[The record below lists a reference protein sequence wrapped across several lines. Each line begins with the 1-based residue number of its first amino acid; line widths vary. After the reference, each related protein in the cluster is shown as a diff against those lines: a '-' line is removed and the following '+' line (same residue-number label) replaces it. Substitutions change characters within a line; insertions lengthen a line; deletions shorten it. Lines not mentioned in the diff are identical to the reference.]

1 MFSTILCSS
10 KHQPSASLHR
20 NLNGI
25 PSLSESAGSK
35 EPVQDFTQITQLMFE
50 RCTLIPTSCPLRRCN
65 FSHLWTLAL
74 TSMRASGSLIWLITT
89 FICFC
94 VPVLCAH
101 AIGDRD
107 SLSDSGLASASW
119 IWTAQA
125 TTGNVAFLKTFTSA
139 AGKSAA
145 SASISMTAVN
155 HFTLFANGQPI
166 GASGNGTDDW
176 KTAKVLSA
184 ALNSSSNTFAVLAV
198 NNDNLGAPLPGLL
211 AAIQVTH
218 SDGSTESVVSDA
230 SWLVS
235 STIPTQ
241 FPTVSATSHFV
252 PATVAGPFGSG
263 SWGSSPAILSPTP
276 TSLLAGITQIWDSS
290 SAGSDAPAGTVGFRK
305 IVSTPAGK
313 IAESAQILI
322 AVDSG
327 FLLYVNDVYIGAP
340 PPAPIVPNYRRA
352 QQVTVDLSAGSN
364 SFTVFGQNIPDPGS
378 TDAGPAGLAASITIQ
393 YSDRSN
399 TVVVTDTD
407 WLCGNFTTVT
417 AFLSQGDS
425 ELSQAFAIQTIQA
438 GQLNGPSDILA
449 APKVPSGPF
458 AVGTVPLSSSS
469 TLPSSTAS
477 SSPGAVASSAHGT
490 PIGVIIGP
498 VLGALALVAIVLAL
512 FFWRRRRLQ
521 SRERF
526 LSSEPFKPESDP
538 SQPGDEPVWPTEM
551 GSAPSSYTPNSTSY
565 SSPWTSRGASAQP
578 PPGAYLS
585 PPPVAQTV
593 VPRPSGLGAQTVAAL
608 PGAKIE
614 RERNWQQTAASNPG
628 SAIASHRT
636 PTEVGTIAPPSYT
649 E

>member
-1 MFSTILCSS
+1 
-10 KHQPSASLHR
+10 
-20 NLNGI
+20 
-25 PSLSESAGSK
+25 
-35 EPVQDFTQITQLMFE
+35 
-50 RCTLIPTSCPLRRCN
+50 
-65 FSHLWTLAL
+65 
-74 TSMRASGSLIWLITT
+74 MRAPGSLIWLVIT
-89 FICFC
+89 FICSRI
-94 VPVLCAH
+94 PVLCAY
-101 AIGDRD
+101 AIGQRD

-119 IWTAQA
+119 IWTAQP

-139 AGKSAA
+139 AGKLAS

-155 HFTLFANGQPI
+155 QFTLFVNGQPI

-176 KTAKVLSA
+176 KTAQVLSA

-198 NNDNLGAPLPGLL
+198 NNDNPGGPLPGLL

-241 FPTVSATSHFV
+241 FPAVSAISHFV

-276 TSLLAGITQIWDSS
+276 TSLLAGITQIWDTS

-305 IVSTPAGK
+305 TVPTPAGK

-327 FLLYVNDVYIGAP
+327 FLLYVNGVYIGAP
-340 PPAPIVPNYRRA
+340 PPAPIVPDFKRA
-352 QQVTVDLSAGSN
+352 QQVTVDLSAGSTI
-364 SFTVFGQNIPDPGS
+364 FTVFGQNIPNPGS

-393 YSDRSN
+393 YSDGSS
-399 TVVVTDTD
+399 TVVVTDTS
-407 WLCGNFTTVT
+407 WLCGNFTTVP
-417 AFLSQGDS
+417 AFLSQADS
-425 ELSQAFAIQTIQA
+425 ELSPAFAIQTIQA

-449 APKVPSGPF
+449 APKVSSGPF
-458 AVGTVPLSSSS
+458 AAGTVPLSSTAAS

-477 SSPGAVASSAHGT
+477 SSPSAVASSPHGT
-490 PIGVIIGP
+490 PIGVVVGP
-498 VLGALALVAIVLAL
+498 VVGALALVAIVLAL

-526 LSSEPFKPESDP
+526 LSSEPFKPESVE
-538 SQPGDEPVWPTEM
+538 QVWPSEM
-551 GSAPSSYTPNSTSY
+551 GSVPFSYTPSSTS
-565 SSPWTSRGASAQP
+565 PWTPETSRGASAQP
-578 PPGAYLS
+578 PPGAYMS
-585 PPPVAQTV
+585 PPPVAQTIA
-593 VPRPSGLGAQTVAAL
+593 SL
-608 PGAKIE
+608 PPAKLE
-614 RERNWQQTAASNPG
+614 RERNWQQTAASSPG
-628 SAIASHRT
+628 SAIASHRN
-636 PTEVGTIAPPSYT
+636 PAEVGTLAPPSYT